1 MSRAFV
7 NEDRAADQA
16 DPPVERRSGT
26 QPNYVTAQGLQQ
38 LHERVAASIQ
48 VLAEEQARG
57 EQADKQ
63 RLAELKRDLRYL
75 HQRVQSAQLV
85 PPATSRDQVQ
95 IGSRVAFADARGH
108 EHEVQLVGEDE
119 ADAAA
124 GKINWNSPLGSAL
137 LGAAPG
143 DEVVWR
149 RPAGDCL
156 IDILEI
162 IPQRP

>member
-7 NEDRAADQA
+7 NEGRAADQTV
-16 DPPVERRSGT
+16 PPAEQRSGT
-26 QPNYVTAQGLQQ
+26 QPNYVTTHGLQQ
-38 LHERVAASIQ
+38 LQARLTANIQ
-48 VLAEEQARG
+48 AQSEEQARG
-57 EQADKQ
+57 KLADKQ
-63 RLAELKRDLRYL
+63 RLGQLARDQRYL
-75 HQRVQSAQLV
+75 RQRLQSAQLV
-85 PPATSRDQVQ
+85 PPATSRNQVQ

-124 GKINWNSPLGSAL
+124 GKIHWNSPLGSAL

-162 IPQRP
+162 IPQCP

>member
-7 NEDRAADQA
+7 HEELAAEQPDQ
-16 DPPVERRSGT
+16 PVERSISD
-26 QPNYVTAQGLQQ
+26 QPNYVTAHGLAQ
-38 LHERVAASIQ
+38 LEERLATTLHALAVEQERGEEADRQ
-48 VLAEEQARG
+48 HLAEFE
-57 EQADKQ
+57 
-63 RLAELKRDLRYL
+63 RDLRYL
-75 HQRVQSAQLV
+75 RQRVHSALVV

-95 IGSRVAFADARGH
+95 IGSRVAFADAKGH

-124 GKINWNSPLGSAL
+124 GKINWGSPLGRAL

-149 RPAGDCL
+149 RPAGDWL
-156 IDILEI
+156 IEILEI
-162 IPQRP
+162 LPPRP

>member
-7 NEDRAADQA
+7 NEDRAADQT
-16 DPPVERRSGT
+16 DPPVERSVSD
-26 QPNYVTAQGLQQ
+26 QPNYVTAHGLQQ
-38 LHERVAASIQ
+38 LQDRLAASLQ
-48 VLAEEQARG
+48 TLAVEQARG
-57 EQADKQ
+57 EQADPQ
-63 RLAELKRDLRYL
+63 RLAELERDLRYL
-75 HQRVQSAQLV
+75 RQRLQSAQLV

-124 GKINWNSPLGSAL
+124 GKINWSSPLGRAL